1 MLRRFGTK
9 PASSMFRTISASSMQ
24 YSAPA
29 ARTTFSSIITL
40 PMSLAPKARLSWPTL
55 PPCVTHD
62 ACRLSKL
69 SRTMRERAR
78 VRRYSMPVASTP
90 ASSVL
95 SG

>member
-1 MLRRFGTK
+1 
-9 PASSMFRTISASSMQ
+9 MQ

-29 ARTTFSSIITL
+29 ARTTFSSIMTL
-40 PMSLAPKARLSWPTL
+40 PMSFAPKARLNCPTL

-69 SRTMRERAR
+69 SRTMRDSAK
-78 VRRYSMPVASTP
+78 VRRYSMPVASVP

-95 SG
+95 AGW

>member
-9 PASSMFRTISASSMQ
+9 PAFSMLRTTSNSSMQ

-40 PMSLAPKARLSWPTL
+40 PMSLAPYARLSWPTL

-62 ACRLSKL
+62 DCRLSKL
-69 SRTMRERAR
+69 SSTSRAIAS
-78 VRRYSMPVASTP
+78 VRR
-90 ASSVL
+90 
-95 SG
+95 